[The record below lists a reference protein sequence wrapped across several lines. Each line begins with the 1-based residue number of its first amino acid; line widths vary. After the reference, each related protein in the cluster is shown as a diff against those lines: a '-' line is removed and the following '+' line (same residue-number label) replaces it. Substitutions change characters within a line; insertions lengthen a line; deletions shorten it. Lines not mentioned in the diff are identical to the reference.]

1 MHGRT
6 SPPAL
11 SAQAFYMRQR
21 CAKYW
26 STRRENPASEATMD
40 QAQLHEPTACRQ
52 VARGRR
58 SSCDTATLFH
68 IKSRRATLHQ
78 LFGLGHLCSQLTR
91 DAVLRDTMSHRT
103 PEPTAGPRTRCV
115 VWSCV
120 TQRRTVPHPL
130 PIPACDAAWPCVMP
144 PRTTPINNMTYYSIE
159 FTVSSNARFIMQGD
173 AQPGRGTT

>member
-26 STRRENPASEATMD
+26 STRRENTASEATMD

-58 SSCDTATLFH
+58 SSCDAATLFH
-68 IKSRRATLHQ
+68 GIKSRRATVRHLRACVHSSRRRAGWLQ
-78 LFGLGHLCSQLTR
+78 KRDVSPRVHTTVVLCTIGRHATVYPAEISHNFTARLPRESRMTLRPPHVRRVISRAENHVMSCMIHTKSRSRGFMGHFRDLT
-91 DAVLRDTMSHRT
+91 
-103 PEPTAGPRTRCV
+103 
-115 VWSCV
+115 
-120 TQRRTVPHPL
+120 Q
-130 PIPACDAAWPCVMP
+130 
-144 PRTTPINNMTYYSIE
+144 
-159 FTVSSNARFIMQGD
+159 
-173 AQPGRGTT
+173 

>member
-1 MHGRT
+1 MAAHRLQLFLRRRSTCANAAQSTGQLVVR
-6 SPPAL
+6 SPERDHDG
-11 SAQAFYMRQR
+11 SA
-21 CAKYW
+21 
-26 STRRENPASEATMD
+26 
-40 QAQLHEPTACRQ
+40 LHEPTACRQ

-68 IKSRRATLHQ
+68 GMKSRRATLHQ

-103 PEPTAGPRTRCV
+103 APPSPRTRCV

-144 PRTTPINNMTYYSIE
+144 PRTTPINNMT
-159 FTVSSNARFIMQGD
+159 
-173 AQPGRGTT
+173 